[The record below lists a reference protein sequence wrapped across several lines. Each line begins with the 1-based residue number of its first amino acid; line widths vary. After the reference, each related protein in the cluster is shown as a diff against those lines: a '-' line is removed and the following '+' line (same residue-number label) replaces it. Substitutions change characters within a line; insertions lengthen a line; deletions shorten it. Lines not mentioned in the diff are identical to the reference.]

1 MAAVSL
7 LPPVSA
13 AAASALT
20 VTQIAQA
27 TTALLT
33 ALRRFQQSRGVAF
46 DAELRKEALAQEP
59 TLGDVID
66 NIIGRELGF
75 EATFRAKQYDRM
87 QAALGPALSIQDAA
101 QREAAV
107 RGLFERERRYTQMRE
122 EAMRVRTMAAVRH
135 YHLEHASPQGA
146 YWRLGEGVQQH
157 TLDCLAMANQFW
169 PWTVLHAFQPP
180 VHHGCACSLMSLN
193 EAVGHGLM
201 TTDQVPDEMSAVHAA
216 ATALQ
221 KAANAMRG
229 GQITEADIGAYV
241 SGLRLMEDAPYP
253 IGVEDRVRRSHH
265 DLSLGAVGGSVT
277 GLGTDPKD
285 GAVTHDVRWDDGTVS
300 AGVRGSDL
308 RCVTPLNESRW
319 TSRFAKGTENAGRF
333 RPRVGGDPGAMLL
346 RKLGLGQRGKV
357 MHDLMPSTRPLAQS
371 QRGQWTWLRGRYVH
385 VPHATPW
392 KKRIGGHVFRSPAGT
407 TNVYRDGVLEP
418 QKPITGTERN
428 ELHERV
434 AELQGMARDKLLDR
448 QGAPLR
454 DGDGPEAVLAMD
466 GRGYEMTGSR
476 PVGPGAWKVS
486 FRHPVGALASAII
499 DRFGTVGSTEWD
511 TSPIPE
517 QHPRHLRTAPKS
529 FREHTAD
536 ALSWANEL
544 GEKYGVGVHLK
555 GIQLNRAYED
565 HAGFHEWSGQVHLG
579 RDTKPDIERAAAARA
594 AGRPLTDDE
603 ARGVWST
610 YWTTAH
616 ETGHSV
622 NPMRAREYHGEHAN
636 LEEALVEE
644 SAHRLAV
651 ERLGEQGQSD
661 VLAWRRE
668 HPNALSVRGVYLRE
682 RGGLADVLD
691 RAGITDPTDRSAV
704 IEALKFQVKPSE
716 RFMALGQLIHK
727 AHPDVSARDAEQEAR
742 AALKFGGEPRPAVMQ
757 TPGIPK
763 KFEKWVKEHQ
773 KRLFDEPL
781 VAKKPPAVVLGGDV
795 PEPDEQGPIPSFAH
809 IPLTLEKGSP
819 WGFGHG
825 AKKAKHGGD
834 SFVVQEHGGDRN
846 HVASELLANALYR
859 ALGIK
864 VPVAGQIAT
873 PGGPDFA
880 SVPDSLTDEPPL
892 PEKAGRI
899 STGVIIREKN
909 GSITV
914 IEPRNHYGGYQH
926 TFPKGGLEPG
936 LTAQQNA
943 LKELWEETGLHAR
956 ITDVVGDFKGD
967 TGMTRYYLG
976 VRTGGEPT
984 PSDETEAIKT
994 VKVKQA
1000 AEMLNKQRDRDVL
1013 AAVMKMKVPKGEFP
1027 DDFPPVTPGV
1037 GLAYPVPAGKK
1048 LTLKMVNEGLGRGYM
1063 MDALLGN
1070 WDFVGPYGDNLRWL
1084 GENDPV
1090 RLNHGSAFEYRPGG
1104 GSKPYGDVPEE
1115 VWSMLHRGQGSGTV
1129 DLTEDQMRRQ
1139 AAEVAQTLTPER
1151 VNTLVDAA
1159 PFTDE
1164 KMRDRVRASLL
1175 GRLDWMSKFGAGEL
1189 DLPQPASGN
1198 EARALHADDQKKF
1211 TLYPEES
1218 QALDWYFGDD
1228 GRELD
1233 KTLRA
1238 GDDLSPEQSKH
1249 VKRLDGLLKDKKAS
1263 ADTRGFLA
1271 FDGDVGKVLGQT
1283 VKQKS
1288 FTQLST
1294 HPPADAKTLVR
1305 VLLPGGGHVF
1315 HQEDAPPGSPDLV
1328 IPRGA
1333 RLKFT
1338 GQSTDENGQN
1348 VVDAMMLPYDPPP
1361 TLFKPWKGSK
1371 SYKPPPPPKGQPK
1384 SKFKRDD
1391 PVVLNGMP
1399 GKVVA
1404 ISADASNVWVKM
1416 ETGKEYQVPASSVKP
1431 AGMSSPGTTAVRV
1444 APNEVQEDGHRWVIE
1459 RRALV
1464 PGHPELEGM
1473 TDGTAI
1479 AHYRPGETRTNDFR
1493 YVTDLARARRVLDE
1507 WKHAGMKSPG
1517 AQIAEAALQEADSN
1531 PDGVMVALYP
1541 HPATAKKFA
1550 VAGGEDP
1557 DALHVTLA
1565 YLGNQDD
1572 LADPDALRQ
1581 HVADWA
1587 ARTPPLE
1594 GEVSGHGVFTAG
1606 EKPVTYLSPDLAG
1619 LPAARQDLVDTLD
1632 AGGNTVAKEHG
1643 YTPHITL
1650 AYADKAKRL
1659 PDYGGHKLKFS
1670 RAALVV
1676 GANKETFKL
1685 GGKLQETAMVPGA
1698 EPPSQDEREAF
1709 YAVHGRESGVSLKKD
1724 KDGFFVHTHRA
1735 RSRSYP
1741 KPGGIPK
1748 SAVEFIGS
1756 TG

>member
-7 LPPVSA
+7 LPPVTA

-33 ALRRFQQSRGVAF
+33 ALRRFQQTRGVAF
-46 DAELRKEALAQEP
+46 DAELRKEALAEEP

-66 NIIGRELGF
+66 NIISRELGF
-75 EATFRAKQYDRM
+75 EATFRANQYDRL
-87 QAALGPALSIQDAA
+87 QAALGPALAIQDAA

-107 RGLFERERRYTQMRE
+107 RGLFEKERRYTKMRE
-122 EAMRVRTMAAVRH
+122 QAMRVRTLAAVRH

-146 YWRLGEGVQQH
+146 YWKLGEGVKQH

-180 VHHGCACSLMSLN
+180 VHHGCACSLLSLH
-193 EAVGHGLM
+193 EAVGNGLM
-201 TTDQVPDEMSAVHAA
+201 TPDQVPDEMGAVQA
-216 ATALQ
+216 ATSALQ
-221 KAANAMRG
+221 KAAQAMRG
-229 GQITEADIGAYV
+229 GQIVEADIETYL
-241 SGLRLMEDAPYP
+241 SGLRLE
-253 IGVEDRVRRSHH
+253 
-265 DLSLGAVGGSVT
+265 
-277 GLGTDPKD
+277 
-285 GAVTHDVRWDDGTVS
+285 
-300 AGVRGSDL
+300 
-308 RCVTPLNESRW
+308 ESRW
-319 TSRFAKGTENAGRF
+319 VERFAKGTENAGRF
-333 RPRVGGDPGAMLL
+333 RPRVGGDPGALLL
-346 RKLGLGQRGKV
+346 RKLGLGQRGKI
-357 MHDLMPSTRPLAQS
+357 MHDLMPSTMPLVQS
-371 QRGQWTWLRGRYVH
+371 QRGSWTWLKGRYVH
-385 VPHATPW
+385 VPHATAW
-392 KKRIGGHVFRSPAGT
+392 EKRIGGHVFRSPAGT
-407 TNVYRDGVLEP
+407 TNVFRDGVLTS
-418 QKPITGTERN
+418 QKSINGDERS
-428 ELHERV
+428 ELDRRV
-434 AELQGMARDKLLDR
+434 GELQGMAREKLLDR

-454 DGDGPEAVLAMD
+454 DGDGPEAVLAMPD
-466 GRGYEMTGSR
+466 RGYEPTEAR
-476 PVGPGAWKVS
+476 PVGAGAWKVS

-499 DRFGTVGSTEWD
+499 DRFGTVGATDWD

-517 QHPRHLRTAPKS
+517 QNPKHLRSAPKT

-544 GEKYGVGVHLK
+544 GDRYGVGVHLK

-616 ETGHSV
+616 ELGHSV
-622 NPMRAREYHGEHAN
+622 NPMSARQYHDEHAN

-651 ERLGEQGQSD
+651 ERLGDQGQSD

-668 HPNALSVRGVYLRE
+668 HPDALSVRGVYLRE

-691 RAGITDPTDRSAV
+691 RAGITDPNARASV
-704 IEALKFQVKPSE
+704 IEALKFQVKPAE

-727 AHPDVSARDAEQEAR
+727 AHPEVPARDAEKEAR
-742 AALKFGGEPRPAVMQ
+742 AALKFGGDPRPAVMR

-763 KFEKWVKEHQ
+763 KLESWVKEHQ
-773 KRLFDEPL
+773 KRLFEQPL
-781 VAKKPPAVVLGGDV
+781 TPNKPPPVVLGGDV
-795 PEPDEQGPIPSFAH
+795 PEPAEQGPIPSFAH
-809 IPLTLEKGSP
+809 IPLALESGSP
-819 WGFGHG
+819 FGFGHG
-825 AKKAKHGGD
+825 ARKAKAGKD
-834 SFVVQEHGGDRN
+834 PYIVQEHGGDKN

-864 VPVAGQIAT
+864 VPVAGQITT

-880 SVPDSLTDEPPL
+880 SVPDTLADEPAL

-909 GSITV
+909 GSVTV

-943 LKELWEETGLHAR
+943 LKELWEETGLHAH
-956 ITDVVGDFKGD
+956 IVGVVGDFKGD
-967 TGMTRYYLG
+967 TGTTRYYLG
-976 VRTGGEPT
+976 VRTGGQPT

-994 VKVKQA
+994 VKMKQA

-1013 AAVMKMKVPKGEFP
+1013 AAVMKLPVPKGQFG

-1037 GLAYPVPAGKK
+1037 GLAYPTPEGKK
-1048 LTLKMVNEGLGRGYM
+1048 RTLKQPDEGLADGYM

-1084 GENDPV
+1084 GEHDPV

-1139 AAEVAQTLTPER
+1139 AQVIAQHLTPER
-1151 VNTLVDAA
+1151 VNELVNAA
-1159 PFTDE
+1159 PFSDE

-1175 GRLDWMSKFGAGEL
+1175 GRIDWMSKFGAGEL

-1211 TLYPEES
+1211 TLYPEET
-1218 QALDWYFGDD
+1218 QALDWYFGDA
-1228 GRELD
+1228 GRQLD
-1233 KTLRA
+1233 ATLRA
-1238 GDDLSPEQSKH
+1238 GDDLSSEQSKH

-1271 FDGDVGKVLGQT
+1271 FDGDVGKLIGQT

-1338 GQSTDENGQN
+1338 GQSTDEDGNN
-1348 VVDAMMLPYDPPP
+1348 VVDALMLPYESPPS
-1361 TLFKPWKGSK
+1361 LFTPWKGSK
-1371 SYKPPPPPKGQPK
+1371 PYKPPLSKGQAK
-1384 SKFKRDD
+1384 AKFKRDD
-1391 PVVLNGMP
+1391 PVMLNGMP

-1404 ISADASNVWVKM
+1404 MSADASNAWVKM
-1416 ETGKEYQVPASSVKP
+1416 ETGKTYQVPSSSLQSF
-1431 AGMSSPGTTAVRV
+1431 GMSSPGTAAVRV
-1444 APNEVQEDGHRWVIE
+1444 APNEIQEDGHRWVIE
-1459 RRALV
+1459 RRPMV

-1473 TDGTAI
+1473 TDGTAV
-1479 AHYRPGETRTNDFR
+1479 AHYRPGQERTNDFR

-1517 AQIAEAALQEADSN
+1517 VMEALLEADSH

-1541 HPATAKKFA
+1541 HPSTQKKFA

-1557 DALHVTLA
+1557 GHIHVTLA
-1565 YLGNQDD
+1565 FLGHQDD
-1572 LADPDALRQ
+1572 VADPDALRQ

-1587 ARTPPLE
+1587 ARTPPMA

-1606 EKPVTYLSPDLAG
+1606 EKPVTYLSPDLPG
-1619 LPAARQDLVDTLD
+1619 LPAARQDLVDGLD
-1632 AGGNTVAKEHG
+1632 AGGHPVSKDHG
-1643 YTPHITL
+1643 YSPHMTL
-1650 AYADKAKRL
+1650 AYKDATKKL
-1659 PDYGGHKLKFS
+1659 PDHGGHKLAFS
-1670 RAALVV
+1670 RATLVI
-1676 GANKETFKL
+1676 GPKRHTFKL
-1685 GGKLQETAMVPGA
+1685 GGGSLQETAMVPGA
-1698 EPPSQDEREAF
+1698 GAPSQDEREAF
-1709 YAVHGRESGVSLKKD
+1709 YAVHGREPGVSLKKD